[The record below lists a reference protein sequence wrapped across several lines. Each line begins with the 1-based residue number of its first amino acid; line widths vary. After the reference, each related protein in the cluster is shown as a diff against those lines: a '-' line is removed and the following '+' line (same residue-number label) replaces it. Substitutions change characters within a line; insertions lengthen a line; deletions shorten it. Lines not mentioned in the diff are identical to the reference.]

1 MHELLSYMSG
11 DGPITEQKD
20 AKQYKE
26 DENTTF
32 GQVTKKYNLLK
43 RHRPFSD

>member
-1 MHELLSYMSG
+1 MSG

-26 DENTTF
+26 DNKPTF
-32 GQVTKKYNLLK
+32 KSRYRQIKQQIPRSG
-43 RHRPFSD
+43 

>member
-1 MHELLSYMSG
+1 MSG

-32 GQVTKKYNLLK
+32 KQVTEKYDMLQ
-43 RHRPFSD
+43 RHLPFSD